1 MVLLMT
7 ILYTKREVESMNLL
21 QEQEMRTQRAEQ
33 KPMSP
38 QEERREMIA
47 AVLIGA
53 FLGYLITEV
62 IFAGYR

>member
-1 MVLLMT
+1 MT
-7 ILYTKREVESMNLL
+7 ILYTKREVESMDLL
-21 QEQEMRTQRAEQ
+21 QEQEMRMQRAEQ

-38 QEERREMIA
+38 HQERREMIA

-53 FLGYLITEV
+53 FLGYLICEV

>member
-1 MVLLMT
+1 MDLL
-7 ILYTKREVESMNLL
+7 R
-21 QEQEMRTQRAEQ
+21 EQEMRMQRAEQ

-38 QEERREMIA
+38 QKEKREMIA

-62 IFAGYR
+62 IFVGYK

>member
-1 MVLLMT
+1 MT
-7 ILYTKREVESMNLL
+7 ILYTKREVESMDLL
-21 QEQEMRTQRAEQ
+21 QEQEMRMQRAEQ

-38 QEERREMIA
+38 QKEKREMIA

>member
-1 MVLLMT
+1 MDLL
-7 ILYTKREVESMNLL
+7 R
-21 QEQEMRTQRAEQ
+21 EQEMRMQRAEQ

-38 QEERREMIA
+38 QEEKREMIA

-62 IFAGYR
+62 IFAGYK

>member
-1 MVLLMT
+1 
-7 ILYTKREVESMNLL
+7 MNLL

-53 FLGYLITEV
+53 FLGYLICEV
-62 IFAGYR
+62 IFAGYK